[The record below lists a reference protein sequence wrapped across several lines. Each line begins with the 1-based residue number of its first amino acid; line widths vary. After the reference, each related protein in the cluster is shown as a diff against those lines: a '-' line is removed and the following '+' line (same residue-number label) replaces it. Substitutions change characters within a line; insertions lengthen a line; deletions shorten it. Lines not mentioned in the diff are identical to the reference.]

1 MAQADSNISTT
12 APVDSTRRRFLSQAA
27 GVAAGGTVLALATI
41 TPGPSTA
48 APATPLDAS
57 KASHHPEVSNP
68 DAEIIAAGKAFEPL
82 LSKYL
87 DVRFIWTRLA
97 REARAEMEAKFPPDD
112 FEGLPGKH
120 QKWIF
125 HGEVRD
131 RNGCSNASD
140 RLSAIREEME
150 PIADSI
156 RSSAAETIEGLRA
169 KTLVAIWDCQP
180 VCATHE
186 GGFEFSNER
195 SHWSLFHAA
204 VTVTGLSEMVS
215 AIDIRLQIDAGIPQ
229 EGE

>member
-57 KASHHPEVSNP
+57 KASHPPEVSNP
-68 DAEIIAAGKAFEPL
+68 DAEIVAAGRAFKPL

-87 DVRFIWTRLA
+87 DAQFVWTRLA
-97 REARAEMEAKFPPDD
+97 REAESP
-112 FEGLPGKH
+112 
-120 QKWIF
+120 KWIF
-125 HGEVRD
+125 HSEVSEQ
-131 RNGCSNASD
+131 NGCTEAAA
-140 RLSAIREEME
+140 RLSAIWQEME
-150 PIADSI
+150 PLSDLI
-156 RSSAAETIEGLRA
+156 REAAAETIEGLRA

-180 VCATHE
+180 DCATHE
-186 GGFEFSNER
+186 GGFEFADRR

-204 VTVTGLSEMVS
+204 AAVTGLSEMVS